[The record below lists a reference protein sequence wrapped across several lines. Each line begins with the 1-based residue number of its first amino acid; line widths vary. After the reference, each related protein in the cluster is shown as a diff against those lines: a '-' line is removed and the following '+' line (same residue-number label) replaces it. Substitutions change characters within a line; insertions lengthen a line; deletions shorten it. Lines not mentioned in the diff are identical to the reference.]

1 MIEIFIRCYLKVR
14 LYFCSHG
21 LEYSLSEMS
30 KTESKM
36 LSGIM
41 VILL

>member
-1 MIEIFIRCYLKVR
+1 MIEIFIRWYLKVR

-21 LEYSLSEMS
+21 LEYSLPEMS